1 MTPDKIIESQRANL
15 AERCARE
22 DTLLRVICDIRM
34 KTGLG
39 HKPMLSELPDAICSL
54 INAAYSRAIED
65 AAKVADARD
74 LSIMSST
81 IVDVEARKIAAAIR
95 NLKQEPE

>member
-1 MTPDKIIESQRANL
+1 MTPDEIIESQRANL

-22 DTLLRVICDIRM
+22 DTLLRVICDIRI

-54 INAAYSRAIED
+54 LRASYSRAIED
-65 AAKVADARD
+65 AAKVATRCFP
-74 LSIMSST
+74 
-81 IVDVEARKIAAAIR
+81 EAPYESELAVAKRIAAAIR
-95 NLKQEPE
+95 NLKESSNG